1 MDKSERL
8 KYKLGVKEREIKELR
23 EELQGKDELI
33 QMLSAFVI
41 EGIEKKG
48 TVTIKR
54 DEIGKGLSSG
64 YHIEVTEE
72 GYVLTAQTK

>member
-54 DEIGKGLSSG
+54 DEIKKGVAKG
-64 YHIEVTEE
+64 YRFEMTED
-72 GYVLTAQTK
+72 GYVLSAEGK